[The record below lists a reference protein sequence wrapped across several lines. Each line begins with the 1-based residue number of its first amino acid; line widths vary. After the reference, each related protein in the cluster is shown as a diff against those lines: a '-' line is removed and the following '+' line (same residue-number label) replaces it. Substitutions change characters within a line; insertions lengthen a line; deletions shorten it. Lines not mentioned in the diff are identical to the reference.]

1 MYMCA
6 YAYVRMCVCVFVLCV
21 FQLYISL
28 FYIHLTI
35 LNSIRLIVMLWRV
48 IKNVLFLI

>member
-1 MYMCA
+1 MYLCA
-6 YAYVRMCVCVFVLCV
+6 YLYVRMCVCVCVRV

-35 LNSIRLIVMLWRV
+35 LNNIRLIVML
-48 IKNVLFLI
+48 